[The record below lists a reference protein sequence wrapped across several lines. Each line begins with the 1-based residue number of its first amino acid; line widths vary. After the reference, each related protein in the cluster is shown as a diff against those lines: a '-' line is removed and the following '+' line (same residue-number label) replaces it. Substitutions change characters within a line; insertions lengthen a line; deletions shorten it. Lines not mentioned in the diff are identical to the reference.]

1 MVTVAL
7 LFAGVL
13 TRRESS
19 TPPKWQDSDTDLH
32 NATVLYNKPDEVHS
46 FLIFELPPAPPYY
59 LQLESLAG
67 VSTFGV

>member
-19 TPPKWQDSDTDLH
+19 TPPKWQDGTLTY
-32 NATVLYNKPDEVHS
+32 NATVLYNKPDEVQ
-46 FLIFELPPAPPYY
+46 EL
-59 LQLESLAG
+59 LNL
-67 VSTFGV
+67 